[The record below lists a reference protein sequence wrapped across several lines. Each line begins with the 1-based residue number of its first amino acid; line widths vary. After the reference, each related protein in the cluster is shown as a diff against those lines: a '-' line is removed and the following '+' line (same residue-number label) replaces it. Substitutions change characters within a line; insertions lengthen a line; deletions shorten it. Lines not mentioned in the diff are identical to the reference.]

1 MFNFQLFFYL
11 TCMYIMSVHSS
22 KIRAQEL
29 VLRSSTSK
37 MHGVVVDLISPSL
50 VGRLVHIYHTVYLY
64 SYDNYT
70 EDNSIINSIIN
81 ANSLSTSHS
90 PASYVIDFGFVIPF

>member
-1 MFNFQLFFYL
+1 MFA
-11 TCMYIMSVHSS
+11 HSL

-37 MHGVVVDLISPSL
+37 MHGVVVDLLSPSL
-50 VGRLVHIYHTVYLY
+50 VGRLVHVYHTVYLY

-70 EDNSIINSIIN
+70 EDNSIIKRLSN